1 MRIFLLSIF
10 LLFATYGFS
19 IDMDKIFEK
28 LSEIKSVKANF
39 YQETTI
45 ANFGTDAYTGTVT
58 LLVGEKV
65 LWNYTSPYKQ
75 YYFFTKDTMEYYDSA
90 TEQFTRQKVTSSGA
104 NNIVFQIL
112 IDLNE
117 AKKTFNFISIDEK
130 SVKLEP
136 KTNIGLKYLIL
147 HFSDIYIKKIV
158 SEDLNGNKTEITF
171 NSVILNPNLTES
183 DFNRDIPPG
192 TEIFNF

>member
-1 MRIFLLSIF
+1 MRIFF
-10 LLFATYGFS
+10 LLIFSLYSSYGFS
-19 IDMDKIFEK
+19 IDMDNIFEK
-28 LSEIKSVKANF
+28 LSEIKSVKADF

-45 ANFGTDAYTGTVT
+45 ANFGTDAYTGIIT
-58 LLVGEKV
+58 LLAGEKV

-90 TEQFTRQKVTSSGA
+90 TEQFIRQKVTSSGS

-117 AKKTFNFISIDEK
+117 AKKTFNFTSIDEN

-136 KTNIGLKYLIL
+136 KTDIGLKYLIL
-147 HFSDIYIKKIV
+147 QFSDIYIKKIV

-171 NSVILNPNLTES
+171 NNVILNPKLTES

-192 TEIFNF
+192 TEIFNY